1 MYWLTDLTAK
11 ACGETKKLVKLQVAF
26 GEPCSVI
33 TEHVEKVFIQKT
45 TQDRQLAIDWQAVSR
60 QGEACS
66 LVILWKIKQV

>member
-11 ACGETKKLVKLQVAF
+11 ACGEIKKLVKVAF

>member
-11 ACGETKKLVKLQVAF
+11 ACGETKKLVKFAF

-66 LVILWKIKQV
+66 LIILWKIKQV